1 MKIIIIIV
9 EFHGKIITIIIF
21 FKNNYKIEL
30 ETLKNSLE
38 NFNIT
43 NKEMINIIN
52 K

>member
-1 MKIIIIIV
+1 MGRY
-9 EFHGKIITIIIF
+9 HNF
-21 FKNNYKIEL
+21 FKNNYKKEL